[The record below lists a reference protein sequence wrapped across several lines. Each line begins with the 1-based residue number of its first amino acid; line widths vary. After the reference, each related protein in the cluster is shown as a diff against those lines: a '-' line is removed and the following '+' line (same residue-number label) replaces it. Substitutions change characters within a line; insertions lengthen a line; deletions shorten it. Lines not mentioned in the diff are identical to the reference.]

1 MNKGEQ
7 VELPP
12 QLIAVL
18 TKLTAE
24 LVEVQRAIDGADTK
38 GALGAER
45 KQLQAVSDGI
55 RGQLGKLAQGLRQ
68 ALLAG
73 FQGAGVGVEGA
84 DKSRDPAVLAL
95 LEELL
100 SSATREPGMM
110 IRLADRGN
118 GQVEVNV
125 EYQAEGLTDG
135 GQHDGRD

>member
-1 MNKGEQ
+1 MMKKNEM

-18 TKLTAE
+18 SKLTAE
-24 LVEVQRAIDGADTK
+24 LMEVQRAIEGADTK
-38 GALGAER
+38 GLLAPER

-55 RGQLGKLAQGLRQ
+55 RGQLGKLVQGLRQ
-68 ALLAG
+68 ALLSG

-84 DKSRDPAVLAL
+84 ENSRDPAVLAL

-100 SSATREPGMM
+100 RSATREPGMM

-125 EYQAEGLTDG
+125 EYQSEGLTDG
-135 GQHDGRD
+135 G